1 MSFARGGRGGAYN
14 LGGLALGR
22 DANHVPGETDPLHS
36 GDQQSRGIE
45 LPAAQ
50 AVDGGAREGVV
61 VVVPGLAEGGEGEP
75 EDVGRLVLD
84 LEPAGSEEVADGVDA
99 PGDVVDEE
107 DANQPAPEQAGGGA
121 QQGAGEQVAGQRR
134 DRRDPGRPG

>member
-1 MSFARGGRGGAYN
+1 
-14 LGGLALGR
+14 
-22 DANHVPGETDPLHS
+22 
-36 GDQQSRGIE
+36 RGIE

-50 AVDGGAREGVV
+50 PVDGGAREGVV

-84 LEPAGSEEVADGVDA
+84 LEPAGSEEVTDRVDA

-134 DRRDPGRPG
+134 DRQTQEDQADEAPVEDAHATVLVEVGGVALPVGAP